1 VFNTLCHSKT
11 ILFYT
16 YKQVQWMGQGSW
28 LEAQIELCSAGN
40 NGEEPLLCI
49 IIIDMSGCYC
59 PCIGPLR
66 PASSTLL
73 GPRPT
78 AQEML
83 DTDLC
88 TGMSIG
94 LYERGRTPFGLLCE
108 QKLACFP
115 ALLWCAARITRRDWR

>member
-1 VFNTLCHSKT
+1 MPISGAMFCC
-11 ILFYT
+11 
-16 YKQVQWMGQGSW
+16 QWRRTVAVHQ
-28 LEAQIELCSAGN
+28 N
-40 NGEEPLLCI
+40 YLLTCLAAT
-49 IIIDMSGCYC
+49 C

-73 GPRPT
+73 GPQPT

-94 LYERGRTPFGLLCE
+94 LYDRGITPFRLLCE
-108 QKLACFP
+108 QKLACYP
-115 ALLWCAARITRRDWR
+115 ALLWCAAGITRRDWR